1 MSAGYF
7 TLMNHGS
14 QTVTLTQIVS
24 DSVDV
29 QMHTTIAEDAGTTM
43 RPLPSVE
50 INSDSQ
56 VVFQPGGKHLMIRNL
71 SEDATSVPM
80 TMIFANGETLETTFF
95 VIPMQE
101 WMDKSTEGKH
111 EH

>member
-1 MSAGYF
+1 TRALPCARCFCGDQLRLS
-7 TLMNHGS
+7 GS
-14 QTVTLTQIVS
+14 
-24 DSVDV
+24 
-29 QMHTTIAEDAGTTM
+29 
-43 RPLPSVE
+43 
-50 INSDSQ
+50 
-56 VVFQPGGKHLMIRNL
+56 FQPGGKHLMIRNL